1 MQGVIVMNTLEKY
14 IVNDAKAIVLIV
26 HGSGEHFGRY
36 KHVAKWLNENSIS
49 VIGGDLPGLGKAT
62 GIRGH
67 IDSFDHYLYKVDEW
81 FNAIND
87 EWSNIPK
94 FIFGHS
100 LGGLV
105 VIRYLEKKADK
116 KYLSGAIL
124 SSPAVSIGIEVP
136 KWQLTTANLLR
147 KIWPTFRLKSG
158 ITASQV
164 SRDPLVVEQYAND
177 PLVYSKVSINW
188 FFEFQDAIAV
198 AWKEQGKLKDID
210 LLYLQAGADLLVN
223 PEQAIKF
230 AEQLDGDRSTFHLI
244 PELYHEIFNEPEK
257 ETYLKLMTDWINT
270 KI

>member
-1 MQGVIVMNTLEKY
+1 MNTLEKY
-14 IVNDAKAIVLIV
+14 IVGDAKAIVLIV

-36 KHVAKWLNENSIS
+36 KHVAKWLNDNGIS
-49 VIGGDLPGLGKAT
+49 VLGGDLPGLGKAT

-67 IDSFDHYLYKVDEW
+67 IDSFVDYLYKVDEW
-81 FNAIND
+81 FNIVKE
-87 EWSNIPK
+87 EWPNTPK

-100 LGGLV
+100 LGGLI
-105 VIRYLEKKADK
+105 VIRYLEKMANK
-116 KYLSGAIL
+116 KELAGAIL

-147 KIWPTFRLKSG
+147 KLWPTFRLKSG

-164 SRDPLVVEQYAND
+164 SRDPLIVEEYAND

-188 FFEFQDAIAV
+188 FFEFQEAIAS
-198 AWKEQGKLKDID
+198 AWKEQEKLKNIN

-223 PEQAIKF
+223 PEQAVKF
-230 AEQLDGDRSTFHLI
+230 AESVNSQQLTFHLI

-257 ETYLKLMTDWINT
+257 ETYLKLMTDWIYLQ
-270 KI
+270 I

>member
-1 MQGVIVMNTLEKY
+1 MDTLEKY
-14 IVNDAKAIVLIV
+14 IVDDAKAIVLIV

-36 KHVAKWLNENSIS
+36 KHVAKWLNENGIS

-67 IDSFDHYLYKVDEW
+67 IDSFDDYLYKVDEW
-81 FNAIND
+81 FDIMKDGWPNT
-87 EWSNIPK
+87 PK

-100 LGGLV
+100 LGGLI
-105 VIRYLEKKADK
+105 VIRYLEKMANK
-116 KYLSGAIL
+116 KELTGAIL

-147 KIWPTFRLKSG
+147 KLWPTFRLKSG

-188 FFEFQDAIAV
+188 FFEFQDAITS
-198 AWKEQGKLKDID
+198 AWKEQGQLRDID
-210 LLYLQAGADLLVN
+210 LLYLQAGADLLVK
-223 PEQAIKF
+223 PEQAVKF
-230 AEQLDGDRSTFHLI
+230 AEQLESKQLTFHLI

-257 ETYLKLMTDWINT
+257 ETYLKLMTDWINLR
-270 KI
+270 I